1 MRVFISGASGL
12 VGHHCK
18 TVFEEALWPVM
29 GTYFSFPVP
38 GTVYYNTLE
47 PNHPNNA
54 PLLEFK
60 PDVLV
65 HCGALTHVDYCET
78 NEEESY
84 QKTVQSTLNI
94 IQTARACGAKIV
106 YLSTDY
112 VFDGQAG
119 PYSETDTVNPL
130 SVYAKHKLAAEQA
143 VLQEPN
149 SLVLRITNVYGT
161 EVRNKNF
168 VARILSQLAEGL
180 PITLK
185 LPFDQY
191 ATPVNAHDVA
201 RALQLLLRD
210 NQTGI
215 FHIASTDWMNRVEL
229 AQRVLQYFPQQAYT
243 LETFSTNALQQAAP
257 RPLLGGLLK
266 TKFSALYPA
275 FQFTNVDD
283 FVKEQM
289 ALKNQSV

>member
-18 TVFEEALWPVM
+18 TVFEEAAWPVM

-38 GTVYYNTLE
+38 DTLYYNTLE

-54 PLLEFK
+54 PLAAFK

-78 NEEESY
+78 HEEESY
-84 QKTVQSTLNI
+84 QKTVQSTLNMI
-94 IQTARACGAKIV
+94 ELARATGAKLV
-106 YLSTDY
+106 FLSTDY

-119 PYSETDTVNPL
+119 PYAETDTVNPL

-143 VLQEPN
+143 VLQVPG

-168 VARILSQLAEGL
+168 IARILTQCAEKQA
-180 PITLK
+180 ITLK

-201 RALQLLLRD
+201 RAMFVLLRD
-210 NQTGI
+210 GHSGI

-229 AQRVLQYFPQQAYT
+229 AQRVLQYFPEQAYT
-243 LETFSTNALQQAAP
+243 LETFSTEALQQAAP

-266 TKFSALYPA
+266 TKFSALYPD
-275 FQFTNVDD
+275 FRFTNVDD
-283 FVKEQM
+283 FIREQ
-289 ALKNQSV
+289 LSIK

>member
-1 MRVFISGASGL
+1 
-12 VGHHCK
+12 
-18 TVFEEALWPVM
+18 M

-38 GTVYYNTLE
+38 DTVYYNTLE

-54 PLLEFK
+54 SLTAFK

-94 IQTARACGAKIV
+94 IQSARACGAKVV

-119 PYSETDTVNPL
+119 PYSETDAVNPL

-149 SLVLRITNVYGT
+149 SLILRITNVYGT

-168 VARILSQLAEGL
+168 VARILSQCAEGT

-191 ATPVNAHDVA
+191 ATPVNARDVA
-201 RALQLLLRD
+201 RALHCLLRD
-210 NQTGI
+210 NHTGI

-229 AQRVLQYFPQQAYT
+229 AQRVLQYFPKQVYT
-243 LETFSTNALQQAAP
+243 LETFTTEALQQAAP

-266 TKFSALYPA
+266 TKFSALYPT
-275 FQFTNVDD
+275 FRFTNVDD
-283 FVKEQM
+283 FVKEQI
-289 ALKNQSV
+289 AQLGFKH

>member
-12 VGHHCK
+12 VGHHCL
-18 TVFEEALWPVM
+18 TVFEDAGWPVM
-29 GTYFSFPVP
+29 GTYFSFPVT
-38 GTVYYNTLE
+38 GTVYYNTLD

-54 PLLEFK
+54 PLAEFK

-78 NEEESY
+78 HEEESY
-84 QKTVQSTLNI
+84 QQTVQSTLNI
-94 IQTARACGAKIV
+94 IETARATGAKLV

-119 PYSETDTVNPL
+119 PYTETDAVNPL
-130 SVYAKHKLAAEQA
+130 SVYAKHKLMAEQA
-143 VLQEPN
+143 VLQEPG

-168 VARILSQLAEGL
+168 IARILTQCAEEQ

-185 LPFDQY
+185 LPADQY

-201 RALQLLLRD
+201 RAMFVLLRD
-210 NQTGI
+210 RHSGI

-229 AQRVLQYFPQQAYT
+229 AQRVLQYFPKQKYS
-243 LETFSTNALQQAAP
+243 LETFTTEALQQAAP

-266 TKFSALYPA
+266 TKFSALYPE
-275 FQFTNVDD
+275 FRFTNVDD
-283 FVKEQM
+283 FVREQ
-289 ALKNQSV
+289 LKLH

>member
-12 VGHHCK
+12 VGHHCQ
-18 TVFEEALWPVM
+18 TVFEEAGWPVM

-38 GTVYYNTLE
+38 GTLYYNTLE

-54 PLLEFK
+54 PLAEFK

-78 NEEESY
+78 HEEESY
-84 QKTVQSTLNI
+84 QKTVQSTLNMI
-94 IQTARACGAKIV
+94 ELARATRAKLV
-106 YLSTDY
+106 FLSTDY

-168 VARILSQLAEGL
+168 IARILTQCAHKQA
-180 PITLK
+180 ITLK

-201 RALQLLLRD
+201 RAMFLLLRD
-210 NQTGI
+210 GHCGV

-229 AQRVLQYFPQQAYT
+229 AQRVLQYFPEQVYT
-243 LETFSTNALQQAAP
+243 LETFTTEALQQAAP

-266 TKFSALYPA
+266 TKFSALYPE
-275 FQFTNVDD
+275 FRFTNVDD
-283 FVKEQM
+283 FIREQ
-289 ALKNQSV
+289 LNIK

>member
-1 MRVFISGASGL
+1 MRVFVSGASGL
-12 VGHHCK
+12 VGSHCQQ
-18 TVFEEALWPVM
+18 VFQNAEWPVL
-29 GTYFSFPVP
+29 GTYFSYPVP

-47 PNHPNNA
+47 PSHENNA
-54 PLLEFK
+54 NLADFK
-60 PDVLV
+60 PDVMV

-78 NEEESY
+78 NQEESY

-94 IQTARACGAKIV
+94 IQTARTLGAKV
-106 YLSTDY
+106 VFLSTDY

-168 VARILSQLAEGL
+168 VARILSQCADGS

-201 RALQLLLRD
+201 RALHLLLRD
-210 NQTGI
+210 GHTGL

-229 AQRVLQYFPQQAYT
+229 AQRVLQYFPNQAYT
-243 LETFSTNALQQAAP
+243 LETVSTNALQQAAP

-266 TKFSALYPA
+266 TKFSALYPE
-275 FQFTNVDD
+275 FRFTNVDD
-283 FVKEQM
+283 FVREQ
-289 ALKNQSV
+289 LRIQ